1 MFVMLSFKITPNSLI
16 SLPKLPQPNL
26 LKVALGGILLLVD
39 FHEFGGEGEG
49 CIWIIEY
56 EIKSLVAT

>member
-1 MFVMLSFKITPNSLI
+1 
-16 SLPKLPQPNL
+16 
-26 LKVALGGILLLVD
+26 VALGGFLLLVD